1 MSARPS
7 AERCQSSDVPR
18 FVTKTFIALG
28 TPMTR
33 RKLINAVAA
42 VAVGGY
48 ASLAVL
54 PMAAS
59 AATAPRPAQVIPNQ
73 YIVVL
78 KADALPKS
86 LAGQNIQNLA
96 QSALAT
102 VGGGVVLNHYRSAL
116 LGFSA
121 RLSANQA
128 AALAKLPYVAR
139 VEADQ
144 VMRASATQTGATWG
158 LDRVDQ
164 RAMPL
169 NGTYIYRDQ
178 AGAGVHVYI
187 LDTGLNASHSDF
199 AGRVGPGQNFAPN
212 NDGLIG
218 GLIPGGIV
226 PINIGAL
233 DFGTGLFSSPTDPND
248 TTDCNGHGTHVAGTA
263 AGTVYGVAKK
273 ATVHSVRVL
282 GCNGSGSNAGVIAG
296 VDWLAA
302 NAVKPAVA
310 NMSLGGGDSDA
321 LDQAVK
327 NVIASGVAMAVAAGN
342 DSANACSGSPN
353 KVPEAVTV
361 GSTTNTDAMSS
372 FSNFGACVDIF
383 APGSDITSASSSN
396 NTGSAV
402 LSGTSMASP
411 HVAGALALL
420 LAQNPGSS
428 PAALANALLADAT
441 PGVLTG
447 LGAGSP
453 NALLY
458 TAP

>member
-1 MSARPS
+1 
-7 AERCQSSDVPR
+7 
-18 FVTKTFIALG
+18 
-28 TPMTR
+28 MTR
-33 RKLINAVAA
+33 RKLIHAVAA
-42 VAVGGY
+42 AAVGGC

-54 PMAAS
+54 PMTASAAS
-59 AATAPRPAQVIPNQ
+59 AARPAQVIPNQ

-78 KADALPKS
+78 KTQALPKS

-96 QSALAT
+96 QTALAS
-102 VGGGVVLNHYRSAL
+102 VGGGVVLNHYQSAL
-116 LGFSA
+116 TGFSA
-121 RLSANQA
+121 RMTANQA

-212 NDGLIG
+212 SDGLIG

>member
-1 MSARPS
+1 
-7 AERCQSSDVPR
+7 
-18 FVTKTFIALG
+18 
-28 TPMTR
+28 MTR
-33 RKLINAVAA
+33 RSKLIHAVAA
-42 VAVGGY
+42 AAVGGC
-48 ASLAVL
+48 ASLALL
-54 PMAAS
+54 PMT
-59 AATAPRPAQVIPNQ
+59 ATAAGTARAAQVIPNQ

-78 KADALPKS
+78 KAEALPKS

-121 RLSANQA
+121 RMTANQA

-321 LDQAVK
+321 LDVAVK

-383 APGSDITSASSSN
+383 APGSDITSANYAN
-396 NTGSAV
+396 NTGSSV

-458 TAP
+458 TAQ